1 MLFPTVIALS
11 SVTPPGHLG
20 SARQSLSCALTIY
33 AIFLLWLKQKE
44 LGAVSHWKHNTTE
57 SSRFTLVVLQARSEL
72 HSIPGTFGMSRIIWN
87 PCYLFFP
94 KQTGSDL
101 LMMSMCWLWSLT
113 VALATVTPPF
123 IIFLSILCCLEEWRP
138 PSVLPIQKNSL
149 TVFSEVSQCPRMLIC
164 FLHPF
169 LNGIDGKAARYVS

>member
-44 LGAVSHWKHNTTE
+44 LGAVSPLEAQCHREFSFYTC
-57 SSRFTLVVLQARSEL
+57 SIAGSERTAF
-72 HSIPGTFGMSRIIWN
+72 IPGTFGMSRIIWN

-123 IIFLSILCCLEEWRP
+123 IIFLSTLCCLEEWRP
-138 PSVLPIQKNSL
+138 PSALPIQKN
-149 TVFSEVSQCPRMLIC
+149 E
-164 FLHPF
+164 
-169 LNGIDGKAARYVS
+169 DG